1 MRSIR
6 STAARKLRTPT
17 PSHSTIP
24 KLRTRQTT
32 TPCIFCTHLTRPRP
46 QTQLQPQPQP
56 PNRRFQSNTPP
67 TREEPFTTTPT
78 PDAPQ
83 THYSFFPISLPA
95 GPPPAAPFTIDLAA
109 LKKEFLQLQSRAHP
123 DLHPPSSKKRA
134 EALSARINEAYKT
147 LQNPLLRAQYLL
159 SLRGIETAEDESA
172 KVDDAE
178 LLMEVLDAREAIED
192 AESEEDLV
200 GLREVNEGRIRV
212 SEGVLEE
219 AFKRDDV
226 EGARG
231 ESVRL
236 RYWVN
241 IRESIEG
248 WERGKGVILQH

>member
-1 MRSIR
+1 
-6 STAARKLRTPT
+6 
-17 PSHSTIP
+17 
-24 KLRTRQTT
+24 
-32 TPCIFCTHLTRPRP
+32 
-46 QTQLQPQPQP
+46 
-56 PNRRFQSNTPP
+56 
-67 TREEPFTTTPT
+67 
-78 PDAPQ
+78 
-83 THYSFFPISLPA
+83 
-95 GPPPAAPFTIDLAA
+95 
-109 LKKEFLQLQSRAHP
+109 
-123 DLHPPSSKKRA
+123 
-134 EALSARINEAYKT
+134 
-147 LQNPLLRAQYLL
+147 
-159 SLRGIETAEDESA
+159 
-172 KVDDAE
+172 
-178 LLMEVLDAREAIED
+178 MEVLDAREAIED